1 MNEIRKTRINR
12 ASKIILILS
21 AILGV
26 ASIVLEYGFL
36 VDKSEARYLHI
47 ISISVVTVF
56 IIYQFLQLYIAKSR
70 STYLKV
76 HKVEFAIIAFLVVEF
91 VLLQFNLSIIQRIGE
106 AFHIKDLTFLYIVFA
121 QIYIIVGLVLS
132 GLRYNIKVLQ
142 SKIHPSRIFVLS
154 FMLTI
159 LAGTFLLML
168 PASTVRGSISFV
180 DALFTS
186 TSAVCVTGLAAV
198 DTATYFTRFGQ
209 IVIMALFQIGGLGL
223 MTFTTFFAL
232 FLSGGI
238 GIRERIFLHDLL
250 DEENIGAITRVL
262 AYLLVTTFVIE
273 LIGAAILFQSIYT
286 KFSSPYEAAFNSVFH
301 SISAF
306 CNAGFSI
313 FSLNLMDPMVK
324 NNYLFTTTISLLII
338 LGGLGFPTILG
349 LFKSANL
356 TGFFKKVQI
365 KVPLQSKM
373 IIWGTLALIVF
384 GAVITYLLEYNNAL
398 KGLSEFGK
406 WQSAYFQ
413 SVTARTA
420 GFNTFDFG
428 IIHTST
434 SILYFF
440 LMFVGASPG
449 GTGGGIKTTTFIII
463 IASVW
468 SIVREQ
474 KQVRIGN
481 RSISNDVVTKAL
493 LKLFLTI
500 FIITAGIFVLSISE
514 GKSLLDLSFEAF
526 SAFGTVG
533 LSRGITGSLT
543 SVGKL
548 TIVLLMFIGR
558 IGPLAFIYSIIRTQE
573 KFAYDLPGENISIL

>member
-1 MNEIRKTRINR
+1 MNEFQKSRLNR
-12 ASKIILILS
+12 VSKLTLIIS
-21 AILGV
+21 ALLGV
-26 ASIVLEYGFL
+26 ASIVLEYGFR
-36 VDKSEARYLHI
+36 VDRAEAKYLHL
-47 ISISVVTVF
+47 ISIAVVSVF
-56 IIYQFLQLYIAKSR
+56 IVYQFLQLYIAKSKLL
-70 STYLKV
+70 YLKI
-76 HKVEFAIIAFLVVEF
+76 HKIEFAIITFIIAEF
-91 VLLQFNLSIIQRIGE
+91 ILLQFDLSIIQRIGL
-106 AFHIKDLTFLYIVFA
+106 AFRIKDLTFLYIVFA
-121 QIYIIVGLVLS
+121 QIYIVVGLILS

-154 FMLTI
+154 FLLTI
-159 LAGTFLLML
+159 LTGTFLLML
-168 PASTVRGSISFV
+168 PASTVKGSISFI

-186 TSAVCVTGLAAV
+186 TSAVCVTGLISV

-209 IVIMALFQIGGLGL
+209 VIIMGLFQIGGLGL

-250 DEENIGAITRVL
+250 DEDNIGAITKVL
-262 AYLLVTTFVIE
+262 AYLTITTFVIE
-273 LIGAAILFQSIYT
+273 IIGAAILFQSIYT
-286 KFSSPYEAAFNSVFH
+286 KFDSPYEAAFNSLFH

-313 FSLNLMDPMVK
+313 FTLNLMDPLVK
-324 NNYLFTTTISLLII
+324 DNYLFTTTISFLII

-349 LFKSANL
+349 FFKTTNF
-356 TGFFKKVQI
+356 TGFFKKIHV
-365 KVPLQSKM
+365 KVPLQTKM
-373 IIWGTLALIVF
+373 IVWGTVALIIV
-384 GAVITYLLEYNNAL
+384 GTVLTYILEYDNAL
-398 KGLSEFGK
+398 KGLNEFGK
-406 WQSAYFQ
+406 WQSSYFQ

-420 GFNTFDFG
+420 GFNTIDFG
-428 IIHTST
+428 VIHIST

-463 IASVW
+463 LASVW

-481 RSISNDVVTKAL
+481 RSISNEIVTKAL

-500 FIITAGIFVLSISE
+500 FIITSGIFVLSITE
-514 GKSLLDLSFEAF
+514 GKNLLDLAFEAF

-543 SVGKL
+543 GIGKL
-548 TIVLLMFIGR
+548 TIVILMFIGR
-558 IGPLAFIYSIIRTQE
+558 IGPLAFIYSIIRTEE
-573 KFAYDLPGENISIL
+573 KFAYDIPGENISIL